1 MISRNSVSAHTLFK
15 QKKDVHWK
23 SRDTRDCQRIGT
35 LFFLKYETYNNIP
48 VSDDHHLKCLDNF
61 LQEDICCLYVVIFA
75 DLFSNLEELLR
86 RVGKSSVSGK

>member
-1 MISRNSVSAHTLFK
+1 MELINV
-15 QKKDVHWK
+15 
-23 SRDTRDCQRIGT
+23 
-35 LFFLKYETYNNIP
+35 NIP
-48 VSDDHHLKCLDNF
+48 VSDDHHLKCLDDF

>member
-1 MISRNSVSAHTLFK
+1 MFQHTLYLS
-15 QKKDVHWK
+15 KKK
-23 SRDTRDCQRIGT
+23 TFIGSQETRVTAKELG
-35 LFFLKYETYNNIP
+35 LFFFLKYGTYNNIP
-48 VSDDHHLKCLDNF
+48 VSDDHHLKCLDDF